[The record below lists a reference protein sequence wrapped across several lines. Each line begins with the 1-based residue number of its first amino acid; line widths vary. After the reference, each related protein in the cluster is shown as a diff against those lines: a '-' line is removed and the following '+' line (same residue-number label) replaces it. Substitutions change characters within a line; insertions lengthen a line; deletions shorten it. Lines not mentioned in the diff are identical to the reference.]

1 VVISA
6 LGIGQIFAWGSSYY
20 LPAVLAKPIADSTG
34 WSLTWVVGGLS
45 LGLAV
50 AGLVSPWVGRR
61 IERRGGRRVL
71 AGSSVMLAA
80 GLLMLALA
88 QSLPV
93 YFLGWL
99 IVGLG
104 MGAGLYDP
112 AFATLG
118 RLYGKAARSAITGL
132 TLFGGFASTVCWPL
146 SAFLVAQGGWR
157 GACLAYAAFHL
168 AVLLPLYLLALPDS
182 AGPPASGAAA
192 SDTEVVPGRPH
203 ARLLC
208 GLLAVAITVSSM
220 ISTLVSVHL
229 LTILQSRGVS
239 LATSVAL
246 GALVGPSQVGARL
259 VELLIAR
266 YHHPIWTKLV
276 ATGLVTLGIAALW
289 AGLPLLIVPLLCYG
303 AGVGLESIARGTL
316 PLAMFAGPSYAA
328 RMGRLAMPSLMA
340 QAAAPSIGAALLHA
354 IGTRGTLTVLA
365 LVTGGNFLLALM
377 LFAGL
382 RYSPSISKAPSV
394 V

>member
-1 VVISA
+1 
-6 LGIGQIFAWGSSYY
+6 
-20 LPAVLAKPIADSTG
+20 
-34 WSLTWVVGGLS
+34 
-45 LGLAV
+45 
-50 AGLVSPWVGRR
+50 
-61 IERRGGRRVL
+61 
-71 AGSSVMLAA
+71 
-80 GLLMLALA
+80 
-88 QSLPV
+88 
-93 YFLGWL
+93 
-99 IVGLG
+99 
-104 MGAGLYDP
+104 
-112 AFATLG
+112 
-118 RLYGKAARSAITGL
+118 
-132 TLFGGFASTVCWPL
+132 
-146 SAFLVAQGGWR
+146 
-157 GACLAYAAFHL
+157 
-168 AVLLPLYLLALPDS
+168 
-182 AGPPASGAAA
+182 
-192 SDTEVVPGRPH
+192 VPGRPH